1 MAKAAVDPIA
11 NSAAPRHWPCQ
22 DSPLEHQIRRTR
34 PTTRRIRPQG
44 KLVLFILPYI
54 LLPRCSPIPMLLI
67 NNNNSNVVEVM
78 ALLLIAAHGR
88 WSIPLKT
95 NANFRFKPEEG

>member
-44 KLVLFILPYI
+44 KLVLFILRI

-88 WSIPLKT
+88 WSTPLKT